1 MALHTPDR
9 AVLQGDHGIQDGPLT
24 LESSTQIEHNSPY
37 ALLAVPRALL
47 GHTPARASAAE
58 ATLLANSERLIT
70 HFDLYATLRALMGGD
85 VVGTPPPPRWSRDL
99 LATPIEQTRDCAAAR
114 VPAQFCPCD
123 DAEPRHVHE
132 PSFGICRGDQG
143 RANRIGHAGR
153 YCSHDMPNPM
163 LDEPELKPTEAA
175 ARARARREPPR
186 QESRLQLVVDMLG
199 GGVDPAQRR
208 LAAPAVEAAVS
219 G

>member
-1 MALHTPDR
+1 MALLTPDR
-9 AVLQGDHGIQDGPLT
+9 AVWQGDHGIQDGPLT
-24 LESSTQIEHNSPY
+24 LESSAQIEHISPY

-132 PSFGICRGDQG
+132 PSFGICHGDQG
-143 RANRIGHAGR
+143 RGNRIGHAGR
-153 YCSHDMPNPM
+153 YCSRDTPNPM
-163 LDEPELKPTEAA
+163 LDEPELKQTEAQRGKNPRGKNLFSWLWICLLAVALILLCQWQCAWRRQFIQA
-175 ARARARREPPR
+175 AIR
-186 QESRLQLVVDMLG
+186 
-199 GGVDPAQRR
+199 
-208 LAAPAVEAAVS
+208 
-219 G
+219 